1 MGNLYDAMD
10 KILAAEESVNAFL
23 NVLDTFSRCSGE
35 DIEKTALSL
44 IKITQSVLK
53 DVSENQHEAIGII
66 DNFLANN
73 SGQRPKEKKTEY

>member
-23 NVLDTFSRCSGE
+23 KVLDTISKCSGE
-35 DIEKTALSL
+35 DIEKTAPSL

-53 DVSENQHEAIGII
+53 DVSENQRGAICII

-73 SGQRPKEKKTEY
+73 NNNA